1 MPLGLLLLWLF
12 ALGTRFWGLSRFPTL
27 VFDEVYFA
35 RFGRNY
41 LAGVPFFDAHPPLG
55 KYLIALGIWLGGG
68 FHPWGYRWMD
78 ALLGSLIPVAVAVLA
93 YLLTGRSRVAL
104 LAGCFVALDGLFLV
118 ESRYALINV
127 PLVLFGVVSQILWLW
142 GLRYRGRGRSLWLI
156 AAGMA
161 FGACVAVKWSGLGF
175 LLGVGLFWLL
185 QRQLPLLAEG
195 KTTYQTTYEWWQMCL
210 LLPLVTFVVYTLLWW
225 PHLQFHPHQS
235 LLELHRQ
242 MFDFHRSVASTAHPY
257 CSPWWSWPLLLRPMS
272 YFFQKVQTLTEAV
285 PVIGPPLP
293 MEATRWVYAVYALFN
308 PPLLWLSTLATL
320 ALFPLGLNSLAG
332 RFVLLN
338 YAANLLPWAL
348 VSRCVFIY
356 HYLPAALYG
365 FMALALVWEASHAWG
380 VWARWARLAVL
391 TGVMGGFAYWLP
403 LYLGLPLTP
412 QAFFTRMWLRSW
424 I

>member
-12 ALGTRFWGLSRFPTL
+12 ALATRFWGLTRFPTL

-55 KYLIALGIWLGGG
+55 KYLIALSIWLGGG
-68 FHPWGYRWMD
+68 FHPWGYRWLN
-78 ALLGSLIPVAVAVLA
+78 ALMGSLIPIAVAVLA
-93 YLLTGRSRVAL
+93 YLLTRRSPVAL
-104 LAGCFVALDGLFLV
+104 LSGLFVALDGLFLV
-118 ESRYALINV
+118 ESRYALINIS
-127 PLVLFGVVSQILWLW
+127 LVLFGVVAQILWLW
-142 GLRYRGRGRSLWLI
+142 GLRYQGRARSLWLM
-156 AAGMA
+156 AAGIA
-161 FGACVAVKWSGLGF
+161 FGACGAVKWSGLGF

-185 QRQLPLLAEG
+185 QQRLPLPAEW
-195 KTTYQTTYEWWQMCL
+195 KTTYQWWQMCL
-210 LLPLVTFVVYTLLWW
+210 LLPVVAFVVYTLLWL

-235 LLELHRQ
+235 LLDLHRQ
-242 MFDFHRSVASTAHPY
+242 MFNFHRSVASTAHPY

-272 YFFQKVQTLTEAV
+272 YFFQRVQTLSETV

-293 MEATRWVYAVYALFN
+293 LADTQWVYAVYALFN
-308 PPLLWLSTLATL
+308 PPLLWLGTLATL
-320 ALFPLGLNSLAG
+320 ALIPLRLTTTAG

-356 HYLPAALYG
+356 HSLPAALYS
-365 FMALALVWEASHAWG
+365 FMALALVWEASRDWG
-380 VWARWARLAVL
+380 AWARWAGIAVL
-391 TGVMGGFAYWLP
+391 GVVVGGFLYWLP

-412 QAFFTRMWLRSW
+412 QDFLRRMWLPSW

>member
-12 ALGTRFWGLSRFPTL
+12 ALVTRFWGLTRFPTL

-55 KYLIALGIWLGGG
+55 KYLIALSIWLGGG
-68 FHPWGYRWMD
+68 FHPWGYRWLN
-78 ALLGSLIPVAVAVLA
+78 ALMGSLIPVAVAVLA
-93 YLLTGRSRVAL
+93 YLLTRRSRIAL
-104 LAGCFVALDGLFLV
+104 LSGLFVALDGLFLV
-118 ESRYALINV
+118 ESRYALINIS
-127 PLVLFGVVSQILWLW
+127 LVLFGVLAQILWLW
-142 GLRYRGRGRSLWLI
+142 GLRSQGRGRSLWLM

-175 LLGVGLFWLL
+175 LLGVGLFWVL
-185 QRQLPLLAEG
+185 QQRLPLPTEW
-195 KTTYQTTYEWWQMCL
+195 KTPYQWWQMCL
-210 LLPLVTFVVYTLLWW
+210 LLPLVVFGVYTLLWL
-225 PHLQFHPHQS
+225 PHLQLHPHQH
-235 LLELHRQ
+235 LLDLHQQ
-242 MFDFHRSVASTAHPY
+242 MFNFHRSVASTAHPY

-272 YFFQKVQTLTEAV
+272 YFFQRVQTLNEPV

-293 MEATRWVYAVYALFN
+293 MADTHWVYAVYALFN
-308 PPLLWLSTLATL
+308 PPLLWLGTLATL
-320 ALFPLGLNSLAG
+320 ALVPLRLTTIAG

-338 YAANLLPWAL
+338 YAANLLPWVL

-356 HYLPAALYG
+356 HYLPAALYS
-365 FMALALVWEASHAWG
+365 FMALALVWEASHDWG
-380 VWARWARLAVL
+380 AWARWARIATL
-391 TGVMGGFAYWLP
+391 GVVVGGFLYWLP

-412 QAFFTRMWLRSW
+412 QDFFRRMWLPSW